1 LRTEAA
7 VVGAGP
13 AGLIAARDLA
23 TRGVEVR
30 VFEEHPVIGEPNH
43 CAGILSVEGLK
54 RLGIDPEPRFIRH
67 EVRGGTIYSP
77 SGTAIRIAGRRT
89 RAYVVDRARFDRHL
103 AERALGSGAEI
114 ETDHRIRE
122 LSTEDGMV
130 VGARGETDIEAG
142 IVVDAEGAS
151 GALARGVGLPRPEEG
166 ILAGVNVDLP
176 HAEMEPGMV
185 EVWLG
190 EGLAPGLFAWAVPT
204 GEEGARCGLATARGD
219 PFEALKGFIGRRF
232 GAAEYSEPVRWPVL
246 TGGPVDRTF
255 ADGLLLVGDVAGQT
269 KPTTGGG
276 VILGGMCA
284 MMAAETAIEALE
296 AGKTSASLLGRYE
309 ERWRGALGREFSS
322 MLGARRFLNRTPD
335 DRVDRV
341 FDALKASGLEPV
353 LEKFVEEG
361 DMDLQ
366 SGVLRKALAHPG
378 MLRVLGS
385 SLGRLALGELRSL
398 LSL

>member
-1 LRTEAA
+1 MRTEAT

-23 TRGVEVR
+23 KRGVEVR
-30 VFEEHPVIGEPNH
+30 IFEEHPVIGEPNH

-54 RLGIDPEPRFIRH
+54 RLGIDPDPRFIRH

-77 SGTAIRIAGRRT
+77 SGTSIRINGRRT

-103 AERALGSGAEI
+103 AERALDAGADI
-114 ETDHRIRE
+114 ETDHRLIE
-122 LSTEDGMV
+122 LSTRGGKV
-130 VGARGETDIEAG
+130 VGTRGEADIEAG

-176 HAEMEPGMV
+176 NAEMEPGMV

-190 EGLAPGLFAWAVPT
+190 EDLAPGLFAWAVPT
-204 GEEGARCGLATARGD
+204 GEDGARCGLATARGD

-232 GAAEYSEPVRWPVL
+232 GAAEYGEPVRWPVL
-246 TGGPVDRTF
+246 TGGPIDKTY

-284 MMAAETAIEALE
+284 MMAAEIAVEALE
-296 AGKTSASLLGRYE
+296 AGNTSAGLLGGYE
-309 ERWRGALGREFSS
+309 ERWRGALGGEFSS
-322 MLGARRFLNRTPD
+322 MLGARRFLNQTPD
-335 DRVDRV
+335 DRIDRG

-353 LEKFVEEG
+353 LEKLVEEG

-366 SGVLRKALAHPG
+366 GGAIRSALTHPG
-378 MLRVLGS
+378 MMRALIGG
-385 SLGRLALGELRSL
+385 LGRLAFAELRAL
-398 LSL
+398 FNL